1 MLSETI
7 KPLEPHERIELEL
20 FRRCLQDAVESDVT
34 GSDIAQL
41 MNTATDLLASG
52 AMGKDDAIRGL
63 VHCLIVRVKSYRDEC
78 LAHRKE
84 AEQWHAKW
92 QEALLA
98 AAKLSEARAMVCEA
112 ATELRAF
119 VGVMCGRGPDS
130 IIPETITTPLGVPV
144 KVRAICANFDAALAA
159 AEKGAAEGGSK

>member
-41 MNTATDLLASG
+41 MNTTTDLLASG

-98 AAKLSEARAMVCEA
+98 AAKLSEARGRVCEA
-112 ATELRAF
+112 AQQELDDSYKTSIGF
-119 VGVMCGRGPDS
+119 GV
-130 IIPETITTPLGVPV
+130 
-144 KVRAICANFDAALAA
+144 VRIFRDDAKALSEALAALAA
-159 AEKGAAEGGSK
+159 AEKGGGEQP